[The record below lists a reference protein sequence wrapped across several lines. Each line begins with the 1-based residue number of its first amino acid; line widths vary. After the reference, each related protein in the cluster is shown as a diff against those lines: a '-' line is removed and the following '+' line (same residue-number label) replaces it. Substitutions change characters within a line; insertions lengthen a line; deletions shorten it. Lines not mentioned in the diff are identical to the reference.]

1 MDYWFCTGCKGA
13 AIVEDPSLFSCSMGS
28 MLEWMSSTSLSDG
41 YPNWSL
47 HLSMAQTFFFE
58 PGSVSPHSYALCTE
72 ILRPTAIQPGV
83 AECTACGS
91 CYSDQSCI
99 HAMEK
104 AGKVGRPCGAVV
116 CGPSKNSS
124 GLVAST
130 VDKDLRRIIP
140 APYHPRI
147 EPFQSLEKD
156 ISVKWLTQ

>member
-1 MDYWFCTGCKGA
+1 
-13 AIVEDPSLFSCSMGS
+13 
-28 MLEWMSSTSLSDG
+28 
-41 YPNWSL
+41 
-47 HLSMAQTFFFE
+47 
-58 PGSVSPHSYALCTE
+58 
-72 ILRPTAIQPGV
+72 
-83 AECTACGS
+83 
-91 CYSDQSCI
+91 
-99 HAMEK
+99 MEK

-116 CGPSKNSS
+116 CGPFKNSS